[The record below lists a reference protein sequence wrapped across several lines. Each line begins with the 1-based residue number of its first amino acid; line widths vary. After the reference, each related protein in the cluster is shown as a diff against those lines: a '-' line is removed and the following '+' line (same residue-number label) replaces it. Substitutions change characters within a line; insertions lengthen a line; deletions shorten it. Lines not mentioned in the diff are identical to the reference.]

1 MFFCW
6 LFAEKYFFSNVLIH
20 SWFFILVDLRLAE
33 TSFNWTNCFL
43 VGCTRWLWFTGP
55 SCRRSSSSCC
65 SSVVDVAFY
74 LVVVVALIHRELSI
88 MLLLVCFCMDE
99 VFVECVFLLFFI
111 VFVIWLQDF
120 IFHLLRLGRYQLPVV
135 VSSNK
140 LRAIVVKGLTIHHL
154 IRFFKCL
161 SGLECNSFLI
171 CSVVV
176 RVSNGFMYP
185 YRLPHW
191 PVVILLI
198 TYFFNS

>member
-88 MLLLVCFCMDE
+88 MYE
-99 VFVECVFLLFFI
+99 VFVECLFVECFLAFLHRFRYLI
-111 VFVIWLQDF
+111 AG
-120 IFHLLRLGRYQLPVV
+120 FHLPSFEARS
-135 VSSNK
+135 VSITSGC
-140 LRAIVVKGLTIHHL
+140 LVKQITG
-154 IRFFKCL
+154 
-161 SGLECNSFLI
+161 NSREGAHNP
-171 CSVVV
+171 S
-176 RVSNGFMYP
+176 P
-185 YRLPHW
+185 DP
-191 PVVILLI
+191 LL
-198 TYFFNS
+198 